1 MREKILTLSEVKRL
15 LEDSEKK
22 RNGLQ
27 FNEQK
32 WALQHLK
39 DFARISESSARKLI
53 KELKE
58 NEKITDVIAVKIAD
72 ILPQHEDDVRA
83 IFAKEVVTIEKKEI
97 EEIIK
102 KVKNYL

>member
-1 MREKILTLSEVKRL
+1 MKGKILTLAEVKNL
-15 LEDSEKK
+15 LEDAEKN
-22 RNGLQ
+22 RGGLQ

-39 DFARISESSARKLI
+39 DFARINATNAKKLI
-53 KELKE
+53 KELRE
-58 NEKITDVIAVKIAD
+58 NEKISEVIAVKITD

-83 IFAKEVVTIEKKEI
+83 IIAKENITLEKKEI

-102 KVKNYL
+102 KVKEYC